1 MKQTSRLCM
10 LTVVNDVSA
19 CGATYFIMSA
29 LWCMINKV
37 CKTADITTKYIQS
50 FRCYYFENSNTWKK
64 RVWKKKYVLRF
75 SQRNY
80 SQVLFLLFCWQ
91 QDSTN
96 YMQVY
101 IYIHGNLSRCLC
113 TNNQLL
119 CNKNK
124 RPLLFSRFDVN

>member
-50 FRCYYFENSNTWKK
+50 FRCYYFENNKTWKK
-64 RVWKKKYVLRF
+64 RVWNIKYVLRF

-80 SQVLFLLFCWQ
+80 SQVLFLSFAVSKIRRITCKF
-91 QDSTN
+91 T
-96 YMQVY
+96 Y
-101 IYIHGNLSRCLC
+101 IYTEICLGVYVRT
-113 TNNQLL
+113 TNCCATKTNVLYSFL
-119 CNKNK
+119 D
-124 RPLLFSRFDVN
+124 LT